1 MWSLKN
7 NFFAAYLI
15 DDVINI
21 IIMFLEMVSVLRSRT
36 HGLVPVERVEAV
48 DVAAHVQVG
57 EGRQGHRR
65 VHLKL

>member
-1 MWSLKN
+1 
-7 NFFAAYLI
+7 
-15 DDVINI
+15 
-21 IIMFLEMVSVLRSRT
+21 MVSVLRSRT

>member
-1 MWSLKN
+1 M
-7 NFFAAYLI
+7 
-15 DDVINI
+15 I
-21 IIMFLEMVSVLRSRT
+21 IVFLYEMVSVLRSRT

-65 VHLKL
+65 VHLRR